1 MNQIKLQLYH
11 DLRNIFKS
19 QVAAYKEIFNQKLFP
34 NFENISNEAEK
45 YAEDFYQQLC
55 SQPSNDESG
64 DIFAIAEKAFEEG
77 GEYYSKLH
85 LFKYVFTANSI
96 TSLYHFWEQQA
107 RYFLYSEP
115 KFDLK
120 FDFEIKFTEFCK
132 KGIKD
137 LKNLL
142 SAFNI
147 NVENFSSW
155 SLLNG
160 LRILSNVIKHGD
172 GHSAIELN
180 KTNPTLFRSEIK
192 MYSGDLILHTTLF
205 EENLNI
211 NQDLFN
217 NYANNILKFWDEFP
231 EMTFLDGRETG

>member
-1 MNQIKLQLYH
+1 MNQIKLRLYH
-11 DLRNIFKS
+11 TLRNIFKS

-55 SQPSNDESG
+55 SQSYD
-64 DIFAIAEKAFEEG
+64 DHDDYYVAEKAFQKGFEH
-77 GEYYSKLH
+77 YQDLY
-85 LFKYVFTANSI
+85 LFQYVFTANSI
-96 TSLYHFWEQQA
+96 TNLYHFWEQQV
-107 RYFLYSEP
+107 RYFLYSE
-115 KFDLK
+115 LK
-120 FDFEIKFTEFCK
+120 FDFKIKFTKFCE

-155 SLLNG
+155 SLLNE
-160 LRILSNVIKHGD
+160 LRILANVIKHGD
-172 GHSAIELN
+172 GHSATELN
-180 KTNPTLFRSEIK
+180 KINPTLFRSEIK

-217 NYANNILKFWDEFP
+217 DYANNILKFWDEFP